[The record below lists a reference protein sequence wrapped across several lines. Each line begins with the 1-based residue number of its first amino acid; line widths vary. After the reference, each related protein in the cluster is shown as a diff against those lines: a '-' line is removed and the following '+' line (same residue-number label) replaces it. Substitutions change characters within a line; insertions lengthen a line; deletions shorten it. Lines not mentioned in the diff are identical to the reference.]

1 MTFTTKVLISLDK
14 LKKGDRAVI
23 MDLITEEIPLTLLE
37 MGCLPGNEVTI
48 LDLASRRGPIYLK
61 IDESHMSIDF
71 VTASQVLVELKE

>member
-1 MTFTTKVLISLDK
+1 MTLAQLN
-14 LKKGDRAVI
+14 KGEKAVI
-23 MDLITEEIPLTLLE
+23 EDLNTDEVPLKLIE

-71 VTASQVLVELKE
+71 VTASQVLVELKK